1 MLSLED
7 EERAALVETSDRGD
21 SGERFDAALP
31 VPWYWMRNAEAQYN
45 ADRSSICME
54 RDFMPL
60 ALKDLGNC
68 VEVKRTGVF
77 LCKDQ
82 YRKLQAKW
90 QALIR

>member
-21 SGERFDAALP
+21 SGERFDGALP
-31 VPWYWMRNAEAQYN
+31 VPWYSMRNAEAQYN

-68 VEVKRTGVF
+68 VEVKGLECSCARINTESYKQNG
-77 LCKDQ
+77 KP
-82 YRKLQAKW
+82 
-90 QALIR
+90 